1 MALSNVNASVN
12 GQTYHLTL
20 DSSTGKYE
28 STITAP
34 GKSSFNLS
42 GGYYPI
48 TLTAT
53 DTAGNVTTADPSTE
67 TVGESLKLVVKEVT
81 PPVLA
86 ITNSTTGS
94 YITNNQPEITFTL
107 TDADS
112 GVDADSIAINIDG
125 TAHTDGIVKTAITGG
140 YSCTYTPETALS
152 DGSHTIYVSGADNDG
167 NSAVSAFATIMIDT
181 VPPSVVITLPAENY
195 VTNQSSVTVV
205 GTTND
210 VTSSPVTVAVNGE
223 SVTVQSDGSFTHTV
237 GLNVG
242 TNTITI
248 IATDAAGKTTT
259 VERTVLMDISAPVVN
274 DVSISPNP
282 VTVGKTFT
290 LSVNVTD

>member
-1 MALSNVNASVN
+1 MALSTVNVSVN
-12 GQTYHLTL
+12 GQTYPLTL

-86 ITNSTTGS
+86 ITNPTTGS

-152 DGSHTIYVSGADNDG
+152 DGSHTIMYPVQ
-167 NSAVSAFATIMIDT
+167 IMTEI
-181 VPPSVVITLPAENY
+181 VLYLPLQRSRLIPYRQA
-195 VTNQSSVTVV
+195 
-205 GTTND
+205 
-210 VTSSPVTVAVNGE
+210 
-223 SVTVQSDGSFTHTV
+223 
-237 GLNVG
+237 
-242 TNTITI
+242 
-248 IATDAAGKTTT
+248 
-259 VERTVLMDISAPVVN
+259 
-274 DVSISPNP
+274 
-282 VTVGKTFT
+282 
-290 LSVNVTD
+290 